1 MNEGKRKEEEMERFK
16 SLWFLTATVF
26 FVLALFVSGQA
37 GAAEK
42 VIKIGTLIPL
52 TGSLSAL
59 GVNARYGCDMAAEE
73 INAAGGIKSLGGAKI
88 QMVHGDSEGKAD
100 TGMSVA
106 ERLIKQ
112 EGVNACL
119 SGPQSGVTF
128 ATTQITEKY
137 QIPHM
142 VTGSVADSITGRG
155 FKYVFR
161 IIPTATYWSL
171 SQLKVI
177 EEMCKKG
184 HKIQNIALFYEDT
197 LWGQSQ
203 AKVWREKKG
212 DLKIVADLSYPH
224 GTSDLTVSITKLK
237 AAKPDVVLICS
248 YVSDAILMTRTMYEM
263 DFNCQGIIGSGA
275 GPEDPLFYKNLKDLT
290 ENVMTIA
297 QFSDELNPFCQA
309 KAVEYQKKYHQP
321 MGGHSANAYAGI
333 YVLADA
339 FNRAGSMDSKKV
351 RDALSKTNLC
361 TSPAN
366 KILSTKKCITFDS
379 TGQFNYW
386 ALIVQWRK
394 GKLVPVFPD
403 DIALAEPVWP
413 MPTWKE
419 RGLKK

>member
-1 MNEGKRKEEEMERFK
+1 MEKFK
-16 SLWFLTATVF
+16 LLRFLTVA
-26 FVLALFVSGQA
+26 FVLVFAIFGSGQVYA
-37 GAAEK
+37 EEK

-52 TGSLSAL
+52 TGPLSAL
-59 GVNARYGCDMAAEE
+59 GGNARYGCEMAAEE
-73 INAAGGIKSLGGAKI
+73 INAAGGIQSLGGAKI
-88 QMVHGDSEGKAD
+88 KMVHGDSEGKAD

-142 VTGSVADSITGRG
+142 VTGSVADEITGRG

-171 SQLKVI
+171 SQLKMV
-177 EEMCKKG
+177 EQMRKKG
-184 HKIQNIALFYEDT
+184 HKIQSIALFYEDT

-203 AKVWREKKG
+203 AKVWRAEKG
-212 DLKIVADLSYPH
+212 DLKIAADLSYPH

-237 AAKPDVVLICS
+237 AAKPDVVFICS
-248 YVSDAILMTRTMYEM
+248 YVSDAILMTRTMHEM

-297 QFSDELNPFCQA
+297 QFSDELNPFCTEKA
-309 KAVEYQKKYHQP
+309 KVYQEKYHQP

-333 YVLADA
+333 YTLADG
-339 FNRAGSMDSKKV
+339 FNRAGSTDSKKV
-351 RDALSKTNLC
+351 REALSKTNLC

-366 KILSTKKCITFDS
+366 KVISTKKCITFDS

-394 GKLVPVFPD
+394 GKLVPVFPE
-403 DIALAEPVWP
+403 DIALAQPVWP